1 MADKKTK
8 TAKASGKKVQ
18 VKTASARAE
27 PKAVPAVNQKKPVE
41 AGEAKLAKIE
51 SPTKK
56 FESFKDTTEITVSK
70 RIADQVIGQEP
81 AVELIKKA
89 ALQRRHV
96 FLIGEPGTG
105 KSMLGLALAELL
117 PKEKLVDIIAFPNPN
132 DENQPLIRTVA
143 AGEGRELVQKTRI
156 ESMGMFKNQNLFL
169 FVLAILAMIAPWW
182 VRSYYKSDIMF
193 AAFFLGGM
201 MFLAAFVIFI
211 NLGRRGQAGREGG
224 VPKVVVDNFKKDQAP
239 FLDAT
244 GAHAGALL
252 GDVLHDPFQSGGLGT
267 PAHERV
273 VAGMIHKANK
283 GVLFIDEI
291 ATLQQHTQQELLSS
305 LQERKFAITGQSER
319 SAGAMVRTEPV
330 PCDFVLVAAGNLETV
345 KHMHPALRSRIRGF
359 GYEVYMNETMQDTA
373 ANRWKLALFVAQEV
387 TKDQKIPHFTKDAV
401 EAIIDEGR
409 RRANRKNHLT
419 LRLRDLGGL
428 VRAAGDL
435 ASEKKAPLVTKEH
448 VMEAKRIARS
458 LEQQIADKFIERKK
472 EYEVIITEGQKV
484 GRVNGLAVIGGEASY
499 SGIILPIES
508 QVTLGGK
515 EKEFVATGKLG
526 EIAKEAI
533 KNVSAIIKKY
543 FGEDI
548 KEYDIYVQFL
558 QTYEGVE
565 GDSASIAVATSII
578 SALKNIPVK
587 QDTAMTGSLSVRGDV
602 LPIGGVSAKVEAA
615 VEAGIKHIIVPKSNL
630 QDIIITPENLKK
642 IKIIPVETISEVLK
656 QALDWKG
663 KHDILKVIEAINGS
677 N

>member
-1 MADKKTK
+1 MAGIVVKKTEK
-8 TAKASGKKVQ
+8 KGQKGVVKPEKKMVKAAAKA
-18 VKTASARAE
+18 
-27 PKAVPAVNQKKPVE
+27 KATV
-41 AGEAKLAKIE
+41 
-51 SPTKK
+51 SPEKML
-56 FESFKDTTEITVSK
+56 ERLKDTSEINVSK
-70 RIADQVIGQEP
+70 QIVGQVIGQDSG
-81 AVELIKKA
+81 VEVIKKA
-89 ALQRRHV
+89 AQQRRHV

-117 PKEKLVDIIAFPNPN
+117 PKEKLVDIISFFNPN

-143 AGEGRELVQKTRI
+143 AGEGREIVRKAKV
-156 ESMGMFKNQNLFL
+156 ESMSMFKNQNVLMFI
-169 FVLAILAMIAPWW
+169 LAIIAMIAPWW

-193 AAFFLGGM
+193 TAFFLGGM

-211 NLGRRGQAGREGG
+211 NLGRRAPAGKDGG
-224 VPKVVVDNFKKDQAP
+224 VPKVIVDNFKKEQVP

-273 VAGMIHKANK
+273 VTGMIHKANK

-291 ATLQQHTQQELLSS
+291 ATLQPHTQQELLSA
-305 LQERKFAITGQSER
+305 LQERKYSITGQSER
-319 SAGAMVRTEPV
+319 SAGAMVRTEAV

-345 KHMHPALRSRIRGF
+345 KHMHPALRSRIRGY
-359 GYEVYMNETMQDTA
+359 GYEVYMNETIKDTPE
-373 ANRWKLALFVAQEV
+373 NRWKIAVFVAQEV
-387 TKDQKIPHFTKDAV
+387 TKDQKIPHFSKDAV
-401 EAIIDEGR
+401 EEIVEEAR

-428 VRAAGDL
+428 IRAAGDL
-435 ASEKKAPLVTKEH
+435 ASEKGAKIVTKAH
-448 VMEAKRIARS
+448 ILGAKKIARS

-472 EYEVIITEGQKV
+472 EYEVIITQGKII

-508 QVTLGGK
+508 QVTPGGK

-526 EIAKEAI
+526 EIAKEAV

-548 KEYDIYVQFL
+548 QKYDVYVQFL

-578 SALKNIPVK
+578 SALKFIPVK
-587 QDTAMTGSLSVRGDV
+587 QDTAMTGSLSVRGEV
-602 LPIGGVSAKVEAA
+602 LPVGGVSAKVEAA
-615 VEAGIKHIIVPKSNL
+615 IDAGIKKILVPKSNL
-630 QDIIITPENLKK
+630 QDIIISKERLRL
-642 IKIIPVETISEVLK
+642 IKIIPVQTISEVLK
-656 QALDWKG
+656 EALDWKG
-663 KHDILKVIEAINGS
+663 KTAILTAIADVNGRKR
-677 N
+677 